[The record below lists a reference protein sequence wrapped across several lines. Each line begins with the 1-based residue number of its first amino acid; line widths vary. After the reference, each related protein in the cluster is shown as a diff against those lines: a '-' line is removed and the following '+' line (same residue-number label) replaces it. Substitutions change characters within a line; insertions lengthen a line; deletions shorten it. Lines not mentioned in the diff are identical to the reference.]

1 MTQKSI
7 RNYTNDRV
15 NNILKTF
22 IITIIYIQGGRQK
35 VEHVKQRYETYLKR
49 KKIKLL
55 EAKKQSIRLK
65 KHTK

>member
-55 EAKKQSIRLK
+55 EAKKTKYKIK
-65 KHTK
+65 KTH

>member
-1 MTQKSI
+1 MI
-7 RNYTNDRV
+7 
-15 NNILKTF
+15 NNILKTL

-65 KHTK
+65 KHTKQD

>member
-1 MTQKSI
+1 MSQKSI

-15 NNILKTF
+15 NHILKTF
-22 IITIIYIQGGRQK
+22 IITIIYIQGGRRK

>member
-1 MTQKSI
+1 MSQKSI

-15 NNILKTF
+15 NHILKTF

-35 VEHVKQRYETYLKR
+35 VEHVKYRYETYLKR